1 MHKLLMML
9 NGYSALMDEAADGTG
24 ENGGGGEPTN
34 ALATAASEGEDGED
48 AGGTGEN
55 SGGGEPTNALATA
68 AAGEEG
74 TGEPGKG
81 KGEGEGEGAANEE
94 TAEDIEK
101 FITEADNNFK
111 GKWDSKQV
119 KEMAPILKECGVS
132 KENASK
138 LAVKLAEVQTKQI
151 AAYEAKMRQEQIER
165 IKAQDAKNAEV
176 FSKAD
181 YKQIVSGMNKFAKE
195 GGPLRTLLTTTEL
208 GTDPEVL
215 TILHTLGGLS
225 ATETG
230 APAASGAMRD
240 TTGWAEAFEK

>member
-9 NGYSALMDEAADGTG
+9 NGSTRLMEEAGG
-24 ENGGGGEPTN
+24 EGGGGGEPTN
-34 ALATAASEGEDGED
+34 ALATAASEGEGGD
-48 AGGTGEN
+48 AGDGTGGEG
-55 SGGGEPTNALATA
+55 GGGEPTNALATA
-68 AAGEEG
+68 AKEG
-74 TGEPGKG
+74 TEPSEPTKTSEPS
-81 KGEGEGEGAANEE
+81 KPAEGGEE

-101 FITEADNNFK
+101 FITEADNDFK
-111 GKWDSKQV
+111 GKWDSEQL
-119 KEMAPILKECGVS
+119 KEMAPLLKECGVS

-151 AAYEAKMRQEQIER
+151 AAYEAKMRQEQMER

-181 YKQIVSGMNKFAKE
+181 YSQIVAGMNKFAKE
-195 GGPLRTLLTTTEL
+195 GGALRTLLTTTEL

-215 TILHTLGGLS
+215 KILHTLGGLS
-225 ATETG
+225 AKETG

>member
-9 NGYSALMDEAADGTG
+9 NGYSTLMDEAGGDTGENGGGGEPTNALATAATKGEGGEATDGTG

-34 ALATAASEGEDGED
+34 ALATAA
-48 AGGTGEN
+48 AGDEKTGD
-55 SGGGEPTNALATA
+55 
-68 AAGEEG
+68 
-74 TGEPGKG
+74 PGKG
-81 KGEGEGEGAANEE
+81 KDEGEGAASEE

-101 FITEADNNFK
+101 FITEADNDFK
-111 GKWDSKQV
+111 GKWDAEQV
-119 KEMAPILKECGVS
+119 KEMAPLLKECGIS

-138 LAVKLAEVQTKQI
+138 LAIKLAEVQTKQI
-151 AAYEAKMRQEQIER
+151 QAYEAKMRQEQMER

-215 TILHTLGGLS
+215 RILHTLGGLS
-225 ATETG
+225 AKETG

>member
-1 MHKLLMML
+1 MHKLLMMI
-9 NGYSALMDEAADGTG
+9 NGYSTPMEEAGGEGGGGEPTNALATAANEGEGGKADDGTG
-24 ENGGGGEPTN
+24 ENGGSGEPTN
-34 ALATAASEGEDGED
+34 ALATAASEGEGGKATDGK
-48 AGGTGEN
+48 
-55 SGGGEPTNALATA
+55 GGG
-68 AAGEEG
+68 
-74 TGEPGKG
+74 G
-81 KGEGEGEGAANEE
+81 KGEGEGEGAAAEE

-101 FITEADNNFK
+101 FITEADNDFK
-111 GKWDSKQV
+111 GKWDSEQV

-165 IKAQDAKNAEV
+165 IKAQDAKNAET

-195 GGPLRTLLTTTEL
+195 GGALRTLLTTTEL

-215 TILHTLGGLS
+215 RILHTLGGLS
-225 ATETG
+225 AKETS

>member
-1 MHKLLMML
+1 MML
-9 NGYSALMDEAADGTG
+9 NGYSALMDEAGDGTG
-24 ENGGGGEPTN
+24 ENGGGGGEPTN
-34 ALATAASEGEDGED
+34 ALATAASEGEGGE
-48 AGGTGEN
+48 AGDRSGEN
-55 SGGGEPTNALATA
+55 NGANEPTNALATA
-68 AAGEEG
+68 ASESKGGETGDG
-74 TGEPGKG
+74 TGENG
-81 KGEGEGEGAANEE
+81 GAASEE

-101 FITEADNNFK
+101 FITEADNDFK
-111 GKWDSKQV
+111 GKWDSEQI
-119 KEMAPILKECGVS
+119 KEMAPLLKECGVS

-165 IKAQDAKNAEV
+165 IKAQDAKNAEL

-195 GGPLRTLLTTTEL
+195 GGALRTLLTTTEL

-215 TILHTLGGLS
+215 KILHTLGGLS
-225 ATETG
+225 AKETG

>member
-1 MHKLLMML
+1 MMI
-9 NGYSALMDEAADGTG
+9 NGYSTPMEEAGGEGGGGGEPSNALATAANEG
-24 ENGGGGEPTN
+24 EGGGEGGGGEPTN
-34 ALATAASEGEDGED
+34 ALATAANEGEGGKSADGE
-48 AGGTGEN
+48 
-55 SGGGEPTNALATA
+55 GGG
-68 AAGEEG
+68 
-74 TGEPGKG
+74 
-81 KGEGEGEGAANEE
+81 GEGEGGKPKDGEGEE

-101 FITEADNNFK
+101 FITEADNEFK
-111 GKWDSKQV
+111 GKWDSEQV

-138 LAVKLAEVQTKQI
+138 LAIKLAEVQTKQI
-151 AAYEAKMRQEQIER
+151 AAYEAKKRQEQIER

-195 GGPLRTLLTTTEL
+195 GGALRTLLTTTEL

-215 TILHTLGGLS
+215 RILHTLGGLS
-225 ATETG
+225 TKETG

-240 TTGWAEAFEK
+240 DSGWASAFEK